1 MVGDT
6 GLEHPAKSASERGFA
21 GFRGTGG
28 AKSGALS
35 APSDLDDLARR
46 LDALTEAQRQALAA
60 ALTKR

>member
-6 GLEHPAKSASERGFA
+6 GLEPTAKSAQKRGFP
-21 GFRGTGG
+21 GFPGTGG